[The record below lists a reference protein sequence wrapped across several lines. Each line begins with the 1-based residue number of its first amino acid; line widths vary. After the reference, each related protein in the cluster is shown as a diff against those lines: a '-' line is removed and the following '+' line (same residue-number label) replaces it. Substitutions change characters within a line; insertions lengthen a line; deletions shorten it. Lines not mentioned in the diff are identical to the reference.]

1 MDGLSSYG
9 LGPFEF
15 HWLWI
20 LGAFLSFGGLT
31 FLFPVLAVFCSLFSP
46 KSGRL
51 PAGKAPIR
59 LEVLIPAYNEADTIE
74 RTLESVVNAG
84 RRLLKLMPSVQI
96 KITVALDGPKDATG
110 KIARAYAAQVAQ
122 AQDAQALAQLNVEVL
137 DRGFNRGK
145 WATIGELVSQSQGF
159 WSALVDSG
167 TLWPEDFLV
176 HLASRLESSDCVGI
190 APGYGHSG
198 GGALV
203 RLIWWQERLLKSI
216 ENFAGGPISLHGA
229 TMIFRT
235 QELRQAL
242 RELSL
247 RPSWLNDDVVIGLT
261 LRMKGRIDY
270 LGSALC
276 VGDCGI
282 REGASDIGRR
292 KRMLLGNVE
301 WIQEIFLK
309 DCFRMIFETPVVSLL
324 ALRRIMRVLW
334 AYNLLFAVFCF
345 GMFLGEGWVASLG
358 LTVALVALA
367 STSRRLREPGW
378 VSLTTPLLL
387 FQKDSSIFWT

>member
-1 MDGLSSYG
+1 MTG
-9 LGPFEF
+9 LGPLEF

-20 LGAFLSFGGLT
+20 LGSLFSFGGLT
-31 FLFPVLAVFCSLFSP
+31 FLFPISAAFCSLFSS
-46 KSGRL
+46 KSRRL
-51 PAGKAPIR
+51 PAAQAPIR
-59 LEVLIPAYNEADTIE
+59 LEVLVPAYNEADTIE

-84 RRLLKLMPSVQI
+84 RRLLKLMPKAQI
-96 KITVALDGPKDATG
+96 KVTVALDGPKDTTG
-110 KIARAYAAQVAQ
+110 KIAAAYAARVAQ
-122 AQDAQALAQLNVEVL
+122 AQDGITVEIL

-145 WATIGELVSQSQGF
+145 WATIGELVQQSQGF
-159 WSALVDSG
+159 WTALVDSG

-176 HLASRLESSDCVGI
+176 HLASRLELSDCVGI
-190 APGYGHSG
+190 APGYSHSG

-203 RLIWWQERLLKSI
+203 RLIWWQERFLKSI

-229 TMIFRT
+229 TMLFRT
-235 QELRQAL
+235 RELRQAL

-270 LGSALC
+270 LGSELC

-282 REGASDIGRR
+282 REGVSDLGRR

-309 DCFRMIFETPVVSLL
+309 HFFQMIADTPVVSLL
-324 ALRRIMRVLW
+324 ALGESC
-334 AYNLLFAVFCF
+334 ACF
-345 GMFLGEGWVASLG
+345 GRTISCSQCFVLECSWAQGG
-358 LTVALVALA
+358 
-367 STSRRLREPGW
+367 
-378 VSLTTPLLL
+378 
-387 FQKDSSIFWT
+387 